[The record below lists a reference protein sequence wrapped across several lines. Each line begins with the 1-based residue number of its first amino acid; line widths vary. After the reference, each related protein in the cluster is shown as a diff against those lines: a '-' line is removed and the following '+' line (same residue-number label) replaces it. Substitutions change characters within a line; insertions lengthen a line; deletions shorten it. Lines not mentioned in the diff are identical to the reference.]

1 MKINKKR
8 YKEATPR
15 ENLDTKTLSVYR
27 PIIPMPIRVK
37 YIVIGNIKLNGD
49 EVLNVPRFTHS
60 INHTKVV
67 NDLEY
72 PPEIYYIPGPIMTE
86 EVEINLQIKDRKMRR
101 LMDLFQEQKTFPF
114 SMHLDNGVIFEA
126 SGFLTRIDFNSL
138 EFQNEATIVFSPN
151 YFNVL

>member
-1 MKINKKR
+1 
-8 YKEATPR
+8 
-15 ENLDTKTLSVYR
+15 
-27 PIIPMPIRVK
+27 
-37 YIVIGNIKLNGD
+37 
-49 EVLNVPRFTHS
+49 
-60 INHTKVV
+60 
-67 NDLEY
+67 
-72 PPEIYYIPGPIMTE
+72 MTE

-126 SGFLTRIDFNSL
+126 SCFLTRIDFNSL